1 MRSRRLKKVG
11 GQQEHC
17 LGRSRGG
24 FSSKIHPLVDALGF
38 PLQFILTGGERHDI
52 SQAESLLAPFHF
64 DAGIAVN
71 GYDSDTL
78 RKLLTAGQGS
88 ELQFPQPSPE
98 KRGLVTRSNAQEDF
112 SPNRHR
118 LPADRQSL
126 RAAVLIAVL
135 IGFALRLYRLD
146 SQELGELEGVVY
158 GLRDY
163 SFSQL
168 VQMAFD
174 WEEFL
179 LLPASF
185 WLQNVWLRITGPS
198 EFAIRSISAF
208 CSVLAVPLTYR
219 IAADIR
225 IGTFATLAA
234 VLLAAVNSYAILHT
248 QRVLHHSLGLVLT
261 TASILLALR
270 IIGGVGERKTL
281 VAYVICTASTFY
293 THAFAALPLLAQN
306 LYVLFLLARDRRGG
320 GSASAQVPAG
330 SLPVRWTVSQI
341 AVGILCIPWLVS
353 AWPWIT
359 NYSTRALSSTWVYDL
374 LAHIGVLTIGTSVPT
389 PAWRLES
396 GLFAFA
402 IIVAAILGIFLAERW
417 VLDRGNRAIDG
428 WVGPEEGEFSEAQK
442 AGPQHLGSGPTVLLL
457 LSFLVAVL
465 TTWRPADILFPGF
478 PWSNFALTLT
488 PVLLLLAIGLGNI
501 DDYVESRLGRRWK
514 TWTGYTNASVLK
526 AMNRIRIGNLTA
538 AILILVIFAG
548 NLFSFRNFH
557 FESEF
562 SKSRGLREL
571 ARMLDSWGA
580 GLTKADVRFAQ
591 IFSIDP
597 ALWSYYYT
605 GGIENVSLPPWPM
618 DLKAALEAVSGLRS
632 SGVQSVILLVR
643 SDLDFEEA
651 ELDWQEW
658 ANRWGFETDRQWQ
671 TRAGITSNARQALS
685 SSYQLAGQETV
696 GPWIVELYSRPHP
709 QAWRLFEVEFA
720 NGLTLE
726 RAQISP
732 NIPPTGGR
740 LVVHMEWSGDQ
751 TVLTGGEKIF
761 LHLLDETGK
770 LVAQW
775 DPELRLDSSQVLKSV
790 AMPIPPTLPDGPLR
804 LIVGLYDVSIDG
816 APRIPTEAG
825 EDSLL
830 LVYFQ
835 AEACDACGR

>member
-1 MRSRRLKKVG
+1 M
-11 GQQEHC
+11 
-17 LGRSRGG
+17 
-24 FSSKIHPLVDALGF
+24 
-38 PLQFILTGGERHDI
+38 
-52 SQAESLLAPFHF
+52 
-64 DAGIAVN
+64 
-71 GYDSDTL
+71 
-78 RKLLTAGQGS
+78 
-88 ELQFPQPSPE
+88 
-98 KRGLVTRSNAQEDF
+98 TRSNAQEDF
-112 SPNRHR
+112 STNRHR

-158 GLRDY
+158 GLRHS

-168 VQMAFD
+168 VQLALD
-174 WEEFL
+174 WEEA
-179 LLPASF
+179 LLPVSF
-185 WLQNVWLRITGPS
+185 WLQNVWHRITGPS

-248 QRVLHHSLGLVLT
+248 QLVLHHSLGLALT

-270 IIGGVGERKTL
+270 IIGGVGGRKTL

-293 THAFAALPLLAQN
+293 THSFAVLPLLAQN

-320 GSASAQVPAG
+320 GSASAQGPAG

-341 AVGILCIPWLVS
+341 AVGILCTPWLVS
-353 AWPWIT
+353 AWPSIT
-359 NYSTRALSSTWVYDL
+359 DFTTRAPSTPWVYEFL
-374 LAHIGVLTIGTSVPT
+374 GQIGILTIGHAVPT
-389 PAWRLES
+389 PTWKLGS

-402 IIVAAILGIFLAERW
+402 IIVAAILGIFLAERG
-417 VLDRGNRAIDG
+417 VLDRGNRAISG

-442 AGPQHLGSGPTVLLL
+442 AGPQHLSSGPTVLFL

-465 TTWRPADILFPGF
+465 TRWTPAGTFFPGF
-478 PWSNFALTLT
+478 LWTYIALALT
-488 PVLLLLAIGLGNI
+488 PVLLLLAMGLGNI

-514 TWTGYTNASVLK
+514 TWTGCTNASVLK
-526 AMNRIRIGNLTA
+526 AMNRIGIGKVTA

-580 GLTKADVRFAQ
+580 GLNKADVRFAQ
-591 IFSIDP
+591 PYFIDP

-605 GGIENVSLPPWPM
+605 GEEIEDVSLLPRPM
-618 DLKAALEAVSGLRS
+618 DLEAALEAVRGLRS

-643 SDLDFEEA
+643 SDLDLEEA
-651 ELDWQEW
+651 ELDLQEW
-658 ANRWGFETDRQWQ
+658 ANRWGLEINRQRQ
-671 TRAGITSNARQALS
+671 TRAGITSNVRQALS

-709 QAWRLFEVEFA
+709 QEWRLFAVEFA

-732 NIPPTGGR
+732 NIPPAGGR
-740 LVVHMEWSGDQ
+740 LVVHMEWSGDP

-761 LHLLDETGK
+761 LHLLDETGN

>member
-17 LGRSRGG
+17 LGRSRGE

-52 SQAESLLAPFHF
+52 SQAELLLAPVHSY
-64 DAGIAVN
+64 AGIAVN
-71 GYDSDTL
+71 GYDSDSL

-88 ELQFPQPSPE
+88 ELQFPHPSPE
-98 KRGLVTRSNAQEDF
+98 ERGLVTRSNEQEDF
-112 SPNRHR
+112 SLNKHQF
-118 LPADRQSL
+118 PADRQSL
-126 RAAVLIAVL
+126 RAVVLIAVL

-146 SQELGELEGVVY
+146 SQELGGLESIAY
-158 GLRDY
+158 GLRHS

-168 VQMAFD
+168 VQLALD
-174 WEEFL
+174 WEEA
-179 LLPASF
+179 LLPVSF
-185 WLQNVWLRITGPS
+185 WLQNVWHRITGPS

-248 QRVLHHSLGLVLT
+248 QLVLHHSLGLALT

-270 IIGGVGERKTL
+270 IIGGVGGRKTL

-293 THAFAALPLLAQN
+293 THSFAVLPLLAQN

-320 GSASAQVPAG
+320 GSASAQGPAG

-341 AVGILCIPWLVS
+341 AVGILCAPWLVS
-353 AWPWIT
+353 AWPSIT
-359 NYSTRALSSTWVYDL
+359 DFTTRAPSSP
-374 LAHIGVLTIGTSVPT
+374 LAQEFLTQIGVLTIGTSVPT
-389 PAWRLES
+389 PTWRLGS

-402 IIVAAILGIFLAERW
+402 IILAAILGIFLAERW
-417 VLDRGNRAIDG
+417 VLDRGNRAISG

-442 AGPQHLGSGPTVLLL
+442 AGSQHLSSGPTVLFL

-465 TTWRPADILFPGF
+465 TRWTPAGTFFPGF
-478 PWSNFALTLT
+478 LWTYIALALT
-488 PVLLLLAIGLGNI
+488 PVLLLLAMGLGNI

-514 TWTGYTNASVLK
+514 TWTGCTNASVLK
-526 AMNRIRIGNLTA
+526 AMNRIGIGKVTA

-580 GLTKADVRFAQ
+580 GLNKADVRFAQ
-591 IFSIDP
+591 PLFTDL

-605 GGIENVSLPPWPM
+605 GEIENVSLAPWPM
-618 DLKAALEAVSGLRS
+618 DLEAALEAVRGLRS

-643 SDLDFEEA
+643 SDLDLEEA
-651 ELDWQEW
+651 ELDLQEW
-658 ANRWGFETDRQWQ
+658 ANRWGLEINRQRQ

-685 SSYQLAGQETV
+685 SSYQLAGQETM

-709 QAWRLFEVEFA
+709 QEWQLFEVEFA

-732 NIPPTGGR
+732 NIPPAGGR
-740 LVVHMEWSGDQ
+740 LVVHMEWSGDP

-761 LHLLDETGK
+761 LHLLDETGN

-775 DPELRLDSSQVLKSV
+775 DPELGLDSSQVLNSV

-816 APRIPTEAG
+816 SPRIPTEAG